1 MGLWKRPRGA
11 QAYICLICWSEPF
24 GGNGEGLI
32 LDEMFL
38 LWRQGGVTSR
48 QLLDVGDKSLVNDMV
63 RRHHVMLE
71 DWKMQHVPF
80 FAASRI
86 MRDGKGTPFEFEVK
100 AFSLDVKD
108 LMLAK
113 NDWRPAASASLPLTA
128 AVATS
133 NRRRHRTPRRMFGQ
147 LADITAAFVEEPAEQ
162 TRRRLAPLV
171 EAINALEPT
180 VSKLSLEELKATS
193 GQLRQRARQGEA
205 LDELLPEAFALVR
218 EASKRVLGLRH
229 FDVQLMGGIVL
240 HQGGVAEMATGE
252 GKTLVAILAAFLNA
266 LAGQGVHVV
275 TTNDYLARRDAATT
289 DTKYEELVKPLPAK
303 GSKKAYKNISNMAG
317 QGRRGSAGSLD
328 KAAGDGN
335 DNRWWTRPFKLR
347 TEPSKQTPHTLH
359 SGTTGLVDGKFLALQ
374 LIVNGRA
381 GPGIRE
387 LLPSDLTALDDFWL
401 QSMGPEAFNSK
412 EYIHRCKLG
421 PFRPGVARGLAEEM
435 ATAPNQAERARAAKD
450 GRFPTCQWLVKGLLA
465 NQSRR
470 SCTTG
475 SCAQA
480 RVCTMDSDEEEMKA
494 MRASNRYSGPTRKA
508 PKPEETSTNMAE
520 TSSFPSQM
528 GGDGSDTEMPMEM
541 QELKGFNMPLSFGK
555 QKPVKTVGPEAH
567 NATQR
572 AQKGARG
579 QEKAAKPGGVQFGH
593 RAKDAASVAGA
604 TARLHKAALEAAE
617 AEEAEEKEEDIPTG
631 PLVTSKQR
639 APAPVEEP
647 DELPEPGKENELL
660 PVSHEVNIPCHDKAV
675 TAVGLDPKGS
685 RMIAGSMDGMFKF
698 FDFHGMSE
706 AKESFRSLE
715 PVEGKMAQSISF
727 STTGGQVLM
736 VNADIH
742 ARIYDRDGSTK
753 PIQQTVQGDMYVRQ
767 MEHTKGHT
775 QVLTSGMWHPFRS
788 ELFLTASLDGTMR
801 MWDMTADPVGMDQE
815 LPSIHV
821 LKTVDRRNVCVG
833 GGSGKTGGLY
843 PTCCVYSPTDA
854 KKIVGGC
861 SDGSVQLFFDKARFM
876 RPDRILRSAHT
887 EPLTD
892 VGFIPEGSESNLLV
906 TRSLDNSMKVWDC
919 RMLSDAKGPVKV
931 FDDLRTAHEKTGI
944 CTSPDGRYLV
954 TGTSLAKGALG
965 SATLRLYDVKTF
977 GLVKSLDFGKKSP
990 LRVVWQKDLNQLV
1003 VTTTVGEVFML
1014 YSPFSSRKGAL
1025 HFVGRKAK
1033 TKSVYSS
1040 IEEDGQGSGPIF
1052 NMTDPAEM
1060 QRFYQTGHGD
1070 MYKIRRGEARK
1081 VNKNMTPTRPDEA
1094 GTKMPDQKFG
1104 DFAALAIKAGAQTLH
1119 LNNTR
1124 VTDTDSQ
1131 KALLEYQDKISAD
1144 AAKTSLVD
1152 RAYSNNQPTK
1162 ILDWSEEQSEGDKRM
1177 MLAMKGEFCRKCGM
1191 KNCRCVDYSR
1201 YGEGSK
1207 KQRIA

>member
-1 MGLWKRPRGA
+1 
-11 QAYICLICWSEPF
+11 
-24 GGNGEGLI
+24 
-32 LDEMFL
+32 
-38 LWRQGGVTSR
+38 
-48 QLLDVGDKSLVNDMV
+48 
-63 RRHHVMLE
+63 
-71 DWKMQHVPF
+71 
-80 FAASRI
+80 
-86 MRDGKGTPFEFEVK
+86 
-100 AFSLDVKD
+100 
-108 LMLAK
+108 
-113 NDWRPAASASLPLTA
+113 
-128 AVATS
+128 
-133 NRRRHRTPRRMFGQ
+133 
-147 LADITAAFVEEPAEQ
+147 
-162 TRRRLAPLV
+162 
-171 EAINALEPT
+171 
-180 VSKLSLEELKATS
+180 
-193 GQLRQRARQGEA
+193 
-205 LDELLPEAFALVR
+205 
-218 EASKRVLGLRH
+218 
-229 FDVQLMGGIVL
+229 
-240 HQGGVAEMATGE
+240 
-252 GKTLVAILAAFLNA
+252 
-266 LAGQGVHVV
+266 
-275 TTNDYLARRDAATT
+275 
-289 DTKYEELVKPLPAK
+289 
-303 GSKKAYKNISNMAG
+303 
-317 QGRRGSAGSLD
+317 
-328 KAAGDGN
+328 
-335 DNRWWTRPFKLR
+335 
-347 TEPSKQTPHTLH
+347 
-359 SGTTGLVDGKFLALQ
+359 
-374 LIVNGRA
+374 
-381 GPGIRE
+381 
-387 LLPSDLTALDDFWL
+387 
-401 QSMGPEAFNSK
+401 
-412 EYIHRCKLG
+412 
-421 PFRPGVARGLAEEM
+421 
-435 ATAPNQAERARAAKD
+435 
-450 GRFPTCQWLVKGLLA
+450 
-465 NQSRR
+465 
-470 SCTTG
+470 
-475 SCAQA
+475 
-480 RVCTMDSDEEEMKA
+480 
-494 MRASNRYSGPTRKA
+494 
-508 PKPEETSTNMAE
+508 
-520 TSSFPSQM
+520 
-528 GGDGSDTEMPMEM
+528 
-541 QELKGFNMPLSFGK
+541 MPLSFGK